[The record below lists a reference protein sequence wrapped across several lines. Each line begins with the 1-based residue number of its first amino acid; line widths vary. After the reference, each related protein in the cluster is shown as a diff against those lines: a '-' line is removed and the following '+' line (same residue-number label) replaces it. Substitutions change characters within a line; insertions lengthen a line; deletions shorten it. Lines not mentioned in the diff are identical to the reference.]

1 MFRCPDRRGGGFQ
14 ITNIYLVFYARQQF
28 PGIERF
34 PKIVA
39 GAQFYADGLFGRV
52 ALAADDDYRDIVFV
66 ADDFNQ
72 IQRLDIGEI
81 EVQDTKGINIRFQ
94 QIQGGVPVQGLIDG
108 EIALFEMSSIE
119 LKPEGIILRPEF
131 ILEQPQA
138 SLEFINPLAAE
149 RNIKIEFENGR
160 QECWQV
166 LADATRLKQVF
177 INILA
182 NAVKYNNM
190 GGAIMIRCIKMPNQ
204 RIRVAIKDT
213 GTGISPSNLSN
224 IFEPFDRAGRE
235 NSSIEGTGLGLAL
248 SKKIVETMNG
258 AIGVES
264 VLDIGSEFWVEFDDY
279 TS

>member
-1 MFRCPDRRGGGFQ
+1 M
-14 ITNIYLVFYARQQF
+14 
-28 PGIERF
+28 
-34 PKIVA
+34 
-39 GAQFYADGLFGRV
+39 
-52 ALAADDDYRDIVFV
+52 AADDDYRDIVFV

-190 GGAIMIRCIKMPNQ
+190 GGAIMIRYIKMPNQ